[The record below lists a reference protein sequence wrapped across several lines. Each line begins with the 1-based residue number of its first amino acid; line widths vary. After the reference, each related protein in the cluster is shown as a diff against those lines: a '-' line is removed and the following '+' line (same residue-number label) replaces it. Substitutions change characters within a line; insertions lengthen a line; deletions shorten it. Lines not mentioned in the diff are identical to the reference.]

1 MFERIKQLDRQTL
14 ITLILAGV
22 LGIFLFSAITG
33 SIRQAGWNEGYTA
46 GLLTNNGASSGEPR
60 GESAK
65 VEAPA
70 VSPRSSNPA
79 SVPGQY
85 PGGYYRGYEARG
97 WGWHPFGFIGGFF
110 RFLFFAF
117 LFIMLFKLIAFRH
130 WRMHGGPPWHHHRHG
145 PWGQGPSQQPENQPD
160 NRPAGQQ
167 PGQPVSNPA
176 QPNDWVNV

>member
-22 LGIFLFSAITG
+22 VGIFLFSAITG
-33 SIRQAGWNEGYTA
+33 GIRQAGWNEGYTA
-46 GLLTNNGASSGEPR
+46 GLLTNSRESRVESS

-79 SVPGQY
+79 QY
-85 PGGYYRGYEARG
+85 PDGYYRGYETRG
-97 WGWHPFGFIGGFF
+97 WGGHPFGFIGGFF
-110 RFLFFAF
+110 RFIFFAF
-117 LFIMLFKLIAFRH
+117 LFMLLFKFIAFRR

-145 PWGQGPSQQPENQPD
+145 PWGQGPTQRPD
-160 NRPAGQQ
+160 TRPYNRPEGQQ
-167 PGQPVSNPA
+167 PGQPVSNPTR
-176 QPNDWVNV
+176 PNDWVNV